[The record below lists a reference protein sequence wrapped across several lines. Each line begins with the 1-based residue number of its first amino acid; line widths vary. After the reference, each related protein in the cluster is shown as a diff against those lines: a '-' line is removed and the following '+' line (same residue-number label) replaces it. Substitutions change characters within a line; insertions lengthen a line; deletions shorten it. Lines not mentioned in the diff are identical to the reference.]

1 MIGRMMVR
9 FRLDGLGA
17 EKMLNAARQQG
28 LPLEKVERGKNRE
41 IFLHCP
47 MRSYPAFCE
56 LAREK
61 GFSVGEAIP
70 VGGYCWLQYLRS
82 RWGLIAG
89 AALCLAL
96 LIASMGC
103 VWQVQVENAGAYAGE
118 VRLFLQEM
126 GVKAG
131 IRKADVDVSLLR
143 EKLEWRLPRVKWVQV
158 EMRGVVLAVRLEEG
172 VPPPEI
178 ESAGAPGDVIAA
190 SDGILT
196 RLTVFSGTPAAK
208 TGDYVRKGQI
218 LIRGEER
225 GSDGVMI
232 PVKARGEAM
241 ARSWATAR
249 VQLPLWE
256 MISLPTGRQEDRR
269 VIMSPVFSFSA
280 AEEAEYLTSDRRI
293 ETLPLGG
300 AWFPLWLQR
309 EEFLEVSLEKSQ
321 RDAEEVKQE
330 GARAAL
336 QMLNQSLNPNEIVDK
351 WVDFSMIEGD
361 TIVVEATAE
370 IIRDIGRYQKN

>member
-1 MIGRMMVR
+1 MTGRLMVR
-9 FRLDGLGA
+9 FRLEGLGA

-61 GFSVGEAIP
+61 GFSVGEAMP
-70 VGGYCWLQYLRS
+70 VGGYRWLCALRS
-82 RWGLIAG
+82 RWGLMAG

-96 LIASMGC
+96 LIASMAC
-103 VWQVQVENAGAYAGE
+103 IWQVRVENAGAYAGE

-126 GVKAG
+126 GIKEG
-131 IRKADVDVSLLR
+131 IRKADVDISLLR

-158 EMRGVVLAVRLEEG
+158 EMRGVILAVRLEEG

-178 ESAGAPGDVIAA
+178 ESAGAPGNVIAA
-190 SDGILT
+190 EDGILT
-196 RLTVFSGTPAAK
+196 RLTVFAGTPAAK

-218 LIRGEER
+218 LIRGEEKGR
-225 GSDGVMI
+225 DGQMI
-232 PVKARGEAM
+232 PVKARGEAI
-241 ARSWATAR
+241 ARSWAMAR

-256 MISLPTGRQEDRR
+256 MISLPTGRREDRR

-280 AEEAEYLTSDRRI
+280 KEEAEYLTFDRKIERI
-293 ETLPLGG
+293 PLGG
-300 AWFPLWLQR
+300 AWLPIWLQR
-309 EEFLEVSLEKSQ
+309 EEFLEVALEKEE
-321 RDAEEVKQE
+321 RNAEEVKQE
-330 GARAAL
+330 GAKAAL
-336 QMLNQSLNPNEIVDK
+336 RMLNQSLNPNEIVDK